1 MSTGP
6 KQFERRRK
14 REHLAASSAGKA
26 QLLPRERVRDL
37 VIATVLG
44 IIAWTYFYSTF
55 GSHQIVSL
63 HEFER
68 YLQGE
73 NLYRKYEVS
82 RLSWDCEGL
91 RSQFVE
97 RYLADSEG
105 RISRDRDFLV
115 FSKSGLDQKAF
126 NGWTR
131 VARRQLALGHVQKVT
146 NEAMLVPAMMVR
158 LFPAFRF
165 ESDEFSRDISNK
177 FNSKCNAAGS

>member
-1 MSTGP
+1 MAPARAFSRC
-6 KQFERRRK
+6 KRWQF
-14 REHLAASSAGKA
+14 

-37 VIATVLG
+37 VVAAVLG
-44 IIAWTYFYSTF
+44 VIAWTYFYSTF

-68 YLQGE
+68 YLKAKT
-73 NLYRKYEVS
+73 YRKYEVS

-97 RYLADSEG
+97 RYHADSEG

-115 FSKSGLDQKAF
+115 FSKAGLDQKAF
-126 NGWTR
+126 NDWTR
-131 VARRQLALGHVQKVT
+131 VASRQLAFGHVQKVT